1 MGEKDRAGTVAS
13 EGESQPE
20 RKMGMFAALAWS
32 FAGAMAGSFA
42 ADAAAADSFA
52 AGVFVAFLGAN
63 VAASA
68 AQAIHAGVCG
78 EKIGRVGMWTV
89 SLAGA
94 FAASAAAHA
103 GADSY
108 AAGVF
113 VAFLGANVGLRA
125 GKGLPGFV
133 GDLRR
138 EYREEKARQDAKE
151 AQGGEEPIEREPS
164 GKRPGRRMAK
174 S

>member
-52 AGVFVAFLGAN
+52 AGVFVAFL
-63 VAASA
+63 
-68 AQAIHAGVCG
+68 
-78 EKIGRVGMWTV
+78 
-89 SLAGA
+89 GA